1 MSILDQIIEVK
12 KKEVE
17 LAKSLQPVKQL
28 EGSIH
33 FSTPTISLVERLKD
47 ATLTGIIAEYKRASP
62 SRGVINERSNVEEVV
77 TAYAKYGASG
87 ISVLTDEQFFKGSL
101 ADLQH
106 ARAVVPAVPLLR
118 KDFIIDEYQVVQARS
133 AGADVILL
141 IAACL
146 TVDEVKRLAAY
157 AKSLNLEV
165 LLEVHN
171 EEEIGHICD
180 EVDIVG
186 VNNRDL
192 KIFQVSIEQSIKLAS
207 FIPSSKIKISESG
220 IYSMDMVYELKR
232 YGYQG
237 FLIGENFMREENPG
251 EAFRNFIQF
260 QSD

>member
-1 MSILDQIIEVK
+1 MSILDKIIEVK

-33 FSTPTISLVERLKD
+33 YSTPTISLVNRLKD
-47 ATLTGIIAEYKRASP
+47 DSLTGIIAEFKRASP
-62 SRGVINERSNVEEVV
+62 SKGVINDKVSVEDVV
-77 TAYAKYGASG
+77 TAYAKFGASG

-101 ADLQH
+101 ADLQN
-106 ARAVVPAVPLLR
+106 ARAAVPSVPLLR
-118 KDFIIDEYQVVQARS
+118 KDFIIDEYQLVQARA

-146 TVDEVKRLAAY
+146 TGKEVKQLASF
-157 AKSLNLEV
+157 AKSLQLEV

-192 KIFQVSIEQSIKLAS
+192 KIFQVSIEQSIRLAE

>member
-118 KDFIIDEYQVVQARS
+118 KDFIIDEYQVAQARS